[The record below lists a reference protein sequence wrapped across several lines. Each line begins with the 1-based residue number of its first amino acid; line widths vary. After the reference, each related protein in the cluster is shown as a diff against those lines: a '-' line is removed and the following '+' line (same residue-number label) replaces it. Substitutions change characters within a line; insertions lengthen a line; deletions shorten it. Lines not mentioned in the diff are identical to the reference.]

1 MHKVIFMREYRLFLT
16 NIIEAVDEI
25 EDFTSGM
32 EFTDFLN
39 DKKTR
44 KAVVKNVEIIGEAAK
59 NVPDEIK
66 ASYPEVPW
74 RVIAGMRDRLA
85 HGYFGIDYEIV

>member
-1 MHKVIFMREYRLFLT
+1 MREYRLFLT